1 MDTNTG
7 VFDADVIVVGAG
19 FAGATAAR
27 DLAERGHSVLIVEG
41 RNRIGG
47 RAYYRPFV
55 GTAMMLEMGGTW
67 VNPRYQPH
75 IAAELSRY
83 DTDTFPSPTPSE
95 YAWGLDGEVIRSTIP
110 LPPSEWLHLERVL
123 AGITRAARRVRFL
136 EAPMGQLGLEDL
148 DVPLSEWLDGFAL
161 PPRTRDFVMA
171 WPSFYMG
178 VDPSEVSALHFLT
191 WTAGF
196 NNSAVA
202 YLTELTDKVSG
213 GTVGLVEKMI
223 TESGAHV
230 RLNTNA
236 VVVAQDT
243 DTVRVR
249 TGAREELRARGV
261 VVTAPVNTWHAI
273 DFEPALTGAYAA
285 MADEGQPA
293 HTVKVWI
300 LVRGLTDDFFGVGK
314 TTVFKWLA
322 SEYHTE
328 EGTFMVGFALPA
340 DLDPRDSAGVTR
352 AVHEFLPNVE
362 VLRIDFHDWNGDP
375 FSQGT
380 WMAFRPGQIMRN
392 TPGLLEP
399 QGRVLFAG
407 SDVAHGW
414 AGWIDGAIESG
425 GRAAEQ
431 MHRQLH
437 DAAATATA
445 TATTR

>member
-1 MDTNTG
+1 MDTETENFT
-7 VFDADVIVVGAG
+7 ADVIVVGAG

-27 DLAERGHSVLIVEG
+27 GLAERGHSVLIVEG

-47 RAYYRPFV
+47 RVHYREFA
-55 GTAMMLEMGGTW
+55 GTTMMLEMGGTW

-83 DTDTFPSPTPSE
+83 ETATFPSPKPSE
-95 YAWGLDGEVIRSTIP
+95 YAWGLNGEVIRSTIP
-110 LPPSEWLHLERVL
+110 LPASEWMHLERVL
-123 AGITRAARRVRFL
+123 AGISHAAKRVRFL
-136 EAPMGQLGLEDL
+136 RVPMGQPGLEDL
-148 DVPLSEWLDGFAL
+148 DVPLSDWLDDFAL
-161 PPRTRDFVMA
+161 PPRTRDFVLA

-202 YLTELTDKVSG
+202 YLTELTDKVKG

-223 TESGAHV
+223 TDSGAEV
-230 RLNTNA
+230 RLDTS
-236 VVVAQDT
+236 VVAVTQDSGQ
-243 DTVRVR
+243 VRVR
-249 TGAREELRARGV
+249 TGTGEELRARGL
-261 VVTAPVNTWHAI
+261 VVTAPVNTWHTI

-285 MADEGQPA
+285 MAADGQPA
-293 HTVKVWI
+293 HTIKVWI
-300 LVRGLTDDFFGVGK
+300 LVRGLEEDFFGVGK

-322 SEYHTE
+322 SEYHTQD
-328 EGTFMVGFALPA
+328 GTYMVGFSLPD
-340 DLDPRDSAGVTR
+340 DLDPRDTGAVAR

-362 VLRIDFHDWNGDP
+362 VLRTDFHDWNADP

-380 WMAFRPGQIMRN
+380 WMAFSPGQIMRN
-392 TPGLLEP
+392 TPGFLEP
-399 QGRVLFAG
+399 HGSVLFAG

-425 GRAAEQ
+425 ARAAEQ
-431 MHRQLH
+431 LDRQLN
-437 DAAATATA
+437 AATVTA
-445 TATTR
+445 VTR